1 MADPGDV
8 SSESTL
14 EGDNDEGAGAA
25 EEEEEEGADADD
37 ASDGG
42 DSDDPLREV
51 AAFDDDDIARY
62 YAEMR
67 RLGGGQGGR
76 GRGAAGG
83 RGRGRG
89 RGFAVG
95 RGGGRGAAADRVP
108 PLAPTPMKW
117 RSMTLTLV
125 HTGTD
130 VDPRILITL
139 REFLQELGDA
149 PKYNIS
155 LERGSECNNLHVQGV
170 IHAKVRV

>member
-14 EGDNDEGAGAA
+14 DGGEGDNDEGAGAA
-25 EEEEEEGADADD
+25 EEEEEEGAGADN
-37 ASDGG
+37 ASDGA
-42 DSDDPLREV
+42 SDDPLREV

-67 RLGGGQGGR
+67 RLGGGRGGGR
-76 GRGAAGG
+76 GRGVGG

-95 RGGGRGAAADRVP
+95 RGGGRGAAADRV
-108 PLAPTPMKW
+108 TPMKW